1 MRPDARILMIRN
13 DKLGDFMLAWP
24 AFSLLKRSLPEA
36 RLSVLVPAYTEPLA
50 RISPWIDEVLKDPG
64 PSAPRAEQLALARQM
79 RERDFD
85 VVITLFSSFRVGFL
99 CRLAS
104 IPYRLAPATKLA
116 QVFYNQRLRQR
127 RSRSIKP
134 EYQYNLDLV
143 RHFLEQQ
150 GVSAAE
156 ELQRPYLRFEPGEV
170 AASRRALMAEHGIPA
185 EHRLVFLHP
194 GSGGSANN
202 LDPAQYARLAAGL
215 RSRHGHTV
223 VISAGPGEEELARQL
238 TQRLRA
244 QGVASLAYLS
254 RQGLLA
260 FCRQLQGADVFI
272 SGSTGPLHIAGALD
286 RPTAGFY
293 PASRVNSSLRWQ
305 TLSAPERRLA
315 FSPPEGDDMR
325 RVDVDAAAALI
336 SERFLL

>member
-24 AFSLLKRSLPEA
+24 AFSLLKRSLPEI

-50 RISPWIDEVLKDPG
+50 RLCPWVDEVLTDPG
-64 PSAPRAEQLALARQM
+64 PAAPRSAQLALARQM
-79 RERDFD
+79 RARGFD
-85 VVITLFSSFRVGFL
+85 AVITLFSTFRVGLL
-99 CRLAS
+99 CGLAG

-116 QVFYNQRLRQR
+116 QVFYNRRLRQR

-143 RHFLEQQ
+143 HYFLDQQ
-150 GVSAAE
+150 GVRAAE
-156 ELQRPYLRFEPGEV
+156 ELQRPYLRFEAGEV
-170 AASRRALMAEHGIPA
+170 AASRQALMAAHGIPA

-202 LDPAQYARLAAGL
+202 LAPAQYARLAAAL
-215 RSRHGHTV
+215 RSRRGHTV
-223 VISAGPGEEELARQL
+223 VISAGPGEEELAEQL
-238 TQRLRA
+238 RQRLRE
-244 QGVASLAYLS
+244 QGVAALVYVS
-254 RQGLLA
+254 RQGLPA

-286 RPTAGFY
+286 RPTVGFY

-315 FSPPEGDDMR
+315 FSPPAGDDMR
-325 RVDVDAAAALI
+325 QVDVDAAAAAI